1 MRSFMGEYCYRRCLC
16 SLHVPL
22 LNVDL
27 AIGHRRLL
35 PMMCLCSLHMYV
47 VTVDLAS
54 VHRLVLLV
62 MASDGAS
69 TAYARSC

>member
-1 MRSFMGEYCYRRCLC
+1 M
-16 SLHVPL
+16 PL